1 MFSYFKVRLKL
12 VDTTYTQRVKTLSA
26 THCDYCRYNRSK
38 KNSLLNNFMLQ
49 ILFTNIKFGVTDK
62 TIRITVHL
70 FCSKIFLEQIPRKP
84 RSLKKE
90 TEKLQKK
97 EKKYEKET
105 NLYFKLVIWQRIKKK
120 QNKTNYILN
129 SL

>member
-1 MFSYFKVRLKL
+1 
-12 VDTTYTQRVKTLSA
+12 
-26 THCDYCRYNRSK
+26 
-38 KNSLLNNFMLQ
+38 MLQ
-49 ILFTNIKFGVTDK
+49 ILFTNIKFGFTDK

-70 FCSKIFLEQIPRKP
+70 FCSKTFLEQIPRKP

-105 NLYFKLVIWQRIKKK
+105 NLYFKLVIWQRILKKN
-120 QNKTNYILN
+120 NKTNYILN